1 MTSSFA
7 RRLAVAALGTAA
19 TATLLTACGGSTSG
33 SGGLTVVASTDV
45 WGSVA
50 AAVAGPDV
58 RIVSLID
65 DPGQDPHEYQTTPQD
80 AARIRDAALVVVN
93 GGHYD
98 EFAEKAAAGRG
109 KPTVDAF
116 DLRPDSAKHDD
127 NEHVW
132 YDLPTVD
139 AVAARIAADLGQLD
153 PGHARAYT
161 DRATAFHTSLQ
172 GIAAITA
179 KIAADHPGAPVLQ
192 TEPIGHYLLLAAGA
206 TDRTPHAFSEAV
218 EQGTD
223 PAPADLA
230 AVQNLL
236 RGKQVRALLY
246 NVQTEDKTTK
256 EVAAT
261 AKSAG
266 VPVIEVAE
274 TLPQGLDYLQWQ
286 TRNAQALAT
295 ALG

>member
-1 MTSSFA
+1 MTSRFV
-7 RRLAVAALGTAA
+7 RRLAVVALGTAA
-19 TATLLTACGGSTSG
+19 LAATLTACGNSG
-33 SGGLTVVASTDV
+33 SDQGGLTVVASTDV
-45 WGSVA
+45 WGSIA
-50 AAVAGPDV
+50 GAIAGPDV
-58 RIVSLID
+58 RVVSLID
-65 DPGQDPHEYQTTPQD
+65 DPSQDPHEYQTTPQD

-116 DLRPDSAKHDD
+116 ELRADRAKQDD
-127 NEHVW
+127 NEHIW

-139 AVAARIAADLGQLD
+139 AVAARIAAELGQLD
-153 PGHARAYT
+153 PEHARAYT
-161 DRATAFHTSLQ
+161 DRATAFHNSLQ
-172 GIAAITA
+172 GIAAVTA
-179 KIAADHPGAPVLQ
+179 RIAAAHPKAPVLQ
-192 TEPIGHYLLLAAGA
+192 TEPIGHYLLLAADA
-206 TDRTPHAFSEAV
+206 DDRTPHAFAEAV

-230 AVQNLL
+230 AVRDLL

-266 VPVIEVAE
+266 IPVIEVAE